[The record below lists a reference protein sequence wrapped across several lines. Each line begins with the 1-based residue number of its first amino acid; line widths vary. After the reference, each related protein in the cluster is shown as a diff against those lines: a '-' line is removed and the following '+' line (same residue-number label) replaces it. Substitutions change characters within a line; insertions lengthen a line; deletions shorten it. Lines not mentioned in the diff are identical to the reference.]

1 MDCQEITGRAKRGC
15 DLGKCRGD
23 TAGREGNCCEV
34 PEDREC
40 RGHQKHCSKPRPRAK
55 SYCHL
60 TLDKQWSGQCSL
72 CEVYEMR
79 PLACSP
85 WHELGAEA
93 WVCGEVLGVCVRQ
106 HSHAALKLYG
116 LR

>member
-40 RGHQKHCSKPRPRAK
+40 RGHQKHCSKPRPRAR

-60 TLDKQWSGQCSL
+60 LLDKQWSGASAPFVRGMKC
-72 CEVYEMR
+72 V
-79 PLACSP
+79 PLPAAPGMSRGQK
-85 WHELGAEA
+85 LGSVERY
-93 WVCGEVLGVCVRQ
+93 WVSV
-106 HSHAALKLYG
+106 
-116 LR
+116 